1 MIIEKLKL
9 QVIRILRNVKYD
21 INYIQERLIED
32 DTYTARD
39 IVELFENEINKLVE
53 HKDYI
58 EEMGKEDDY

>member
-39 IVELFENEINKLVE
+39 IVELFENEIDKLVE